1 MSSIPTDA
9 VSYYAAYNLSGTEQ
23 SDGGESGISTG
34 VTATTPSAQ
43 PLASHGFFHAQ
54 HPQHQNQTQGQIQI
68 KGNILD
74 PSATYQTG
82 AFGHYAHAAAAYHTH
97 NSAATPQSGT
107 VADPTSGGLAVSAA
121 AFDHDYSVISV
132 AGAFNSTAS
141 PASHQHHH
149 SHQNH
154 SHNHIHTP
162 QTPVL
167 SHHAGAHMAA
177 AIGDT
182 ATSSANTNPSPAA
195 NTLRGANMTFE
206 CILEAPTAAAEK
218 VDTSLLTYLNK
229 GQLYGVSIVDRTQA
243 NASYITTIRIA
254 FHEESHR
261 KSAATYWNF
270 WLNQQDNPRAARA
283 VELDRSGSVGVEAC
297 ENKHFDRVAFQWHGR
312 RGAKVMVRFNC
323 LSTDFSRIKGVK
335 GIPLRLHVDTHQ
347 AVPPLVSP
355 DGEAAATVAMS
366 VPVSPTLASGRA
378 FFDTQHSQQQHSQQQ
393 QPHSAAPRL
402 ASATTANININI
414 NAEAG
419 AVASGRL
426 VERCYTRIKLFRDK
440 GAERKNKDEQKQHEK
455 HWERKKAKFV
465 QEGLSATQQHQKLAE
480 FTMEYEPVHPY
491 TMFAEYALAGDAC
504 DAEEPV
510 IIDNS
515 IIGLPGFTLADVG
528 ASSAPVSVAYLR
540 KRSLDDAD
548 ALPSSKRQCSP
559 PLSASITT
567 ATPAGT
573 GPKGLEILGID
584 PTYVPAPRKKPPVLV
599 VYAKFH
605 GESVYRAIYLERL
618 SAVDL
623 ASKLARRLELHTSS
637 SSGRL
642 ELIHKTKAGLA
653 VAIDDSDIHH
663 LNDQQDMEV
672 ECAFAE
678 DSGALTIYLHY

>member
-1 MSSIPTDA
+1 
-9 VSYYAAYNLSGTEQ
+9 
-23 SDGGESGISTG
+23 
-34 VTATTPSAQ
+34 
-43 PLASHGFFHAQ
+43 
-54 HPQHQNQTQGQIQI
+54 
-68 KGNILD
+68 
-74 PSATYQTG
+74 
-82 AFGHYAHAAAAYHTH
+82 AYHTH

-378 FFDTQHSQQQHSQQQ
+378 FFDTQHSQQQ

-515 IIGLPGFTLADVG
+515 MWGSSDGTTPAT
-528 ASSAPVSVAYLR
+528 ASSAAAAAAANFRVPPEDL
-540 KRSLDDAD
+540 LDGG
-548 ALPSSKRQCSP
+548 SS
-559 PLSASITT
+559 AE
-567 ATPAGT
+567 AT
-573 GPKGLEILGID
+573 
-584 PTYVPAPRKKPPVLV
+584 
-599 VYAKFH
+599 
-605 GESVYRAIYLERL
+605 
-618 SAVDL
+618 
-623 ASKLARRLELHTSS
+623 
-637 SSGRL
+637 
-642 ELIHKTKAGLA
+642 
-653 VAIDDSDIHH
+653 
-663 LNDQQDMEV
+663 
-672 ECAFAE
+672 
-678 DSGALTIYLHY
+678 